1 MKINKAFYKKTFTIL
16 LPIVFQNLLSSAVS
30 SADVVMLNYVGQSSL
45 SAVSLATQFSSIL
58 FIAFY
63 GLGTGLTMLAA
74 QYWGKGDVAAIEKI
88 EGIALRFAIAVGAL
102 FMMGSFLV
110 PELMMKIYTND
121 PELIRLG
128 ASYLRVVAVS
138 NLFWAI
144 GDIYLATLRSI
155 GRVTVSTVISS
166 ITLATNVALNAVF
179 IFGLFGA
186 PKLGVVGV
194 ALATAI
200 SRLLEMVMCY
210 CVSAHSKN
218 VKLRLRR
225 MFEKNPVLMKDF
237 VKMALPAIGNDVSW
251 GLAFSMY
258 SVIMGHL
265 GSDVVAANSIV
276 VVVRNFGTVLC
287 YGFASA
293 SGIIVGQML
302 GENHLEEAKKAGKR
316 FLAMSVGAGVI
327 GGLFVF
333 AAIPFVMAHADLTET
348 ARDYLKFMLYL
359 NTYYISGTAVNTT
372 LIAGLFR
379 AGGDSKFGLICDT
392 VDMWCYAVP
401 LGLLSAFVFK
411 FPVKV
416 VYFLLL
422 TDEFVKWPWVFKNF
436 FSYKWVRNITR
447 EKV

>member
-179 IFGLFGA
+179 IF
-186 PKLGVVGV
+186 
-194 ALATAI
+194 
-200 SRLLEMVMCY
+200 
-210 CVSAHSKN
+210 
-218 VKLRLRR
+218 
-225 MFEKNPVLMKDF
+225 
-237 VKMALPAIGNDVSW
+237 
-251 GLAFSMY
+251 
-258 SVIMGHL
+258 
-265 GSDVVAANSIV
+265 
-276 VVVRNFGTVLC
+276 
-287 YGFASA
+287 
-293 SGIIVGQML
+293 
-302 GENHLEEAKKAGKR
+302 
-316 FLAMSVGAGVI
+316 
-327 GGLFVF
+327 
-333 AAIPFVMAHADLTET
+333 
-348 ARDYLKFMLYL
+348 
-359 NTYYISGTAVNTT
+359 
-372 LIAGLFR
+372 
-379 AGGDSKFGLICDT
+379 
-392 VDMWCYAVP
+392 
-401 LGLLSAFVFK
+401 
-411 FPVKV
+411 
-416 VYFLLL
+416 
-422 TDEFVKWPWVFKNF
+422 
-436 FSYKWVRNITR
+436 
-447 EKV
+447 